1 MNQQP
6 SLENRESLEE
16 WSASLATEVEL
27 LKGQLVDLQRRL
39 AATEERRDLVNRL
52 LELDN
57 LQKSGIETD
66 VTEGSLFHVVEQLPI
81 VASNG
86 MELEDAVALIL
97 EESGIPL
104 HIGMIRERLI
114 QNGVPIPGRGDD
126 ANIIVRLRK
135 FEGRFT
141 RTARGTY
148 GLASWGLPSIDN
160 ARKPR
165 PRKKVAK
172 K

>member
-1 MNQQP
+1 M
-6 SLENRESLEE
+6 EE
-16 WSASLATEVEL
+16 WSASLVTEVEL

-39 AATEERRDLVNRL
+39 AATEERRDLVNRRTQSTIFRIW
-52 LELDN
+52 N
-57 LQKSGIETD
+57 QTD

-104 HIGMIRERLI
+104 HIGIIRERLI

-141 RTARGTY
+141 RTARGAY
-148 GLASWGLPSIDN
+148 GLASWGLPSIDKLTQ
-160 ARKPR
+160 AT
-165 PRKKVAK
+165 AK
-172 K
+172 EKGR